1 MRQFFSF
8 LLILLKHYNLT
19 NITISDPRRCRGPRR
34 IGNGEE
40 HQSTVLQEGAAA
52 RGVVQEHQQ
61 TPDWVLHQIHS
72 RDPIWIGWLYRVLVF
87 YCSLF
92 CQIKTNNFLNIFI
105 FTLKKSLIY
114 FKTLFYTNFPDPNFQ
129 TAIKTKPII
138 ILLNPMSSDR

>member
-61 TPDWVLHQIHS
+61 TPD
-72 RDPIWIGWLYRVLVF
+72 
-87 YCSLF
+87 
-92 CQIKTNNFLNIFI
+92 
-105 FTLKKSLIY
+105 
-114 FKTLFYTNFPDPNFQ
+114 
-129 TAIKTKPII
+129 
-138 ILLNPMSSDR
+138 